1 MTIPLLDCHA
11 HVAPDVTPEQL
22 RGLDGAHVFAVTRSI
37 DEARTAA
44 ARPADD
50 AITWGLGVHPGLAS
64 ARRLF
69 DRDAFAGLLDQFA
82 LVGEVGLDA
91 SSGDRPQQRAIF
103 ESVLSVCTD
112 APVLISVHSYR
123 ATAEMTEL
131 VTAHPHPGTILH
143 WWLGDQDETR
153 TVAAAGAY
161 FSVNA
166 AMTDERL
173 ASLPSDRVLPETDF
187 VRPGRRGRKPGDTMA
202 LVRRLAKLWE
212 TSPDGAAHMCWANLR
227 RAAVS
232 SGALDRLPAA
242 TADALLDV

>member
-1 MTIPLLDCHA
+1 MKTPLLDCHA
-11 HVAPDVTPEQL
+11 HVSPDVTPEQL
-22 RGLDGAHVFAVTRSI
+22 RGLDGAHVFAVTRSVE
-37 DEARTAA
+37 EARAAA

-50 AITWGLGVHPGLAS
+50 TVTWGLGVHPGVAS
-64 ARRLF
+64 ARAAF

-82 LVGEVGLDA
+82 LVGEVGLDN
-91 SSGDRPQQRAIF
+91 SSGDRPRQREIL
-103 ESVLSVCTD
+103 ESVLTVCKD

-123 ATAEMTEL
+123 ATAEMAEL

-143 WWLGDQDETR
+143 WWLGTPSETR
-153 TVAAAGAY
+153 TAAATGAY

-173 ASLPSDRVLPETDF
+173 TTLPSDRVLPETDF
-187 VRPGRRGRKPGDTMA
+187 VRPGRRGRKPGDTTA
-202 LVRRLAKLWE
+202 LVGRLARLWG
-212 TSPDGAAHMCWANLR
+212 TSSDQASHMCWTNLR

-232 SGALDRLPAA
+232 SGALDRLPEA